1 MGSMVESD
9 ELTQARERMIDD
21 QIRGRGIKDARVLE
35 AMAKIPRHVFV
46 PAENTHLAYA
56 DAPLPIGHRQTIS
69 QPFIVALMTELLK
82 LQGDEIVL
90 EVGTGSGYQAAILSR
105 LAKHVYSLER
115 IPELAEN
122 ASMILDALQIE
133 NVEVLVTDGSQG
145 LPEHA
150 PFGGIMVTAAAPKVP
165 EPLKEQLAD
174 GGRLVLPVG
183 EQAGQIL
190 ECWERQG
197 DDFRR
202 DRVAPVAF
210 VPLVGE
216 HGWDSDERPFSW
228 WL

>member
-1 MGSMVESD
+1 MKESD
-9 ELTQARERMIDD
+9 ELTHARERMVED
-21 QIRGRGIKDARVLE
+21 QIRSRGIKDVRVLD
-35 AMAKIPRHVFV
+35 AMGTIPRHIFV
-46 PAENTHLAYA
+46 PSENRHLAYA

-69 QPFIVALMTELLK
+69 QPFIVALMTELLG
-82 LQGDEIVL
+82 LQGDETVL
-90 EVGTGSGYQAAILSR
+90 EVGTGSGYQAAILGR
-105 LAKHVYSLER
+105 LAKRVYSLER
-115 IPELAEN
+115 IPELAEY
-122 ASMILDALQIE
+122 ARGILYALKLD
-133 NVEVLVTDGSQG
+133 NVEVLVADGSHG

-165 EPLKEQLAD
+165 VPLKEQLAD

-197 DDFRR
+197 DDFSRE
-202 DRVAPVAF
+202 RVAPVAF

-228 WL
+228 WA

>member
-1 MGSMVESD
+1 MKEND
-9 ELTQARERMIDD
+9 ELTHLRERMVEE
-21 QIRGRGIKDARVLE
+21 QIRSRGIKNARVLD
-35 AMAKIPRHVFV
+35 AMGTIPRHVFV
-46 PAENTHLAYA
+46 PSENRHLAYA

-69 QPFIVALMTELLK
+69 QPFIVALMSELLG
-82 LQGDEIVL
+82 LQGDETVL
-90 EVGTGSGYQAAILSR
+90 EVGTGSGYQAAILGR
-105 LAKHVYSLER
+105 LAKRVYTLER
-115 IPELAEN
+115 IPELAEHARGILN
-122 ASMILDALQIE
+122 ALKLD
-133 NVEVLVTDGSQG
+133 NVEVLVADGSQG

-150 PFGGIMVTAAAPKVP
+150 PFGGIIVTAAAPRVP
-165 EPLKEQLAD
+165 IPLKEQLVD

-197 DDFRR
+197 DDFSRE
-202 DRVAPVAF
+202 RVAPVAF

>member
-1 MGSMVESD
+1 MKESE
-9 ELTQARERMIDD
+9 ELTHERERMVEN
-21 QIRGRGIKDARVLE
+21 QIRSRGIKDERVLE
-35 AMAKIPRHVFV
+35 AMATIPRHVFV
-46 PAENTHLAYA
+46 PSENRHLAYA

-69 QPFIVALMTELLK
+69 QPFIVALMTELLD
-82 LQGDEIVL
+82 LDGDETVL
-90 EVGTGSGYQAAILSR
+90 EVGTGSGYQAAILGR
-105 LAKHVYSLER
+105 LAKRVYSLER
-115 IPELAEN
+115 IPELAEH
-122 ASMILDALQIE
+122 ARGILRALKVD
-133 NVEVLVTDGSQG
+133 NVEVLVADGSQG

-150 PFGGIMVTAAAPKVP
+150 PFEGIMVTAAAPRVP
-165 EPLKEQLAD
+165 VPLKEQLAD

>member
-1 MGSMVESD
+1 MIEND
-9 ELTQARERMIDD
+9 ELTHIRERMVDD
-21 QIRGRGIKDARVLE
+21 QIRSRGIKDARVLD
-35 AMAKIPRHVFV
+35 AMATIPRHVFV
-46 PAENTHLAYA
+46 PSENRHLAYA

-69 QPFIVALMTELLK
+69 QPFIVALMTELLG
-82 LQGDEIVL
+82 LQGDETVL
-90 EVGTGSGYQAAILSR
+90 EVGTGSGYQAAILGR

-115 IPELAEN
+115 IPELAEHARGILN
-122 ASMILDALQIE
+122 ALKLD
-133 NVEVLVTDGSQG
+133 NVEVLVADGSQG

-150 PFGGIMVTAAAPKVP
+150 PFGGIMVTAAAPRVP
-165 EPLKEQLAD
+165 VPLKEQLAD

-197 DDFRR
+197 DEFSRE
-202 DRVAPVAF
+202 RVAPVAF

-216 HGWDSDERPFSW
+216 HGWDSDDRPFSW